1 MKNTAIYYSILAHMI
16 SKHNLGRM
24 ARMNRDRVGFHE
36 AKGYSNR
43 KNFKRN
49 QRKGL

>member
-1 MKNTAIYYSILAHMI
+1 MKNVSLYLSVLANMI

-24 ARMNRDRVGFHE
+24 ARINRDRTGYH
-36 AKGYSNR
+36 AARGYSNR

>member
-1 MKNTAIYYSILAHMI
+1 MRKLSNNSLFSEIAKHINKWQQKINRNMVGYY
-16 SKHNLGRM
+16 
-24 ARMNRDRVGFHE
+24 E

>member
-1 MKNTAIYYSILAHMI
+1 MKKLSNNSLFFET
-16 SKHNLGRM
+16 SKHIDKWQQKL
-24 ARMNRDRVGFHE
+24 NRNIVGYYE

>member
-1 MKNTAIYYSILAHMI
+1 MKNVSNSALLFVL
-16 SKHNLGRM
+16 SKHIQTWQLKV
-24 ARMNRDRVGFHE
+24 NRDKVGYYE